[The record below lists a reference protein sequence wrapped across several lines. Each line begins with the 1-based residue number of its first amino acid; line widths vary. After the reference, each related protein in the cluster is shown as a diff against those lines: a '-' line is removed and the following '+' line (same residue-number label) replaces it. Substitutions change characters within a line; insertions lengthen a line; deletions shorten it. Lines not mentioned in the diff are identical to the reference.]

1 MHRHDSVFYKG
12 IAIVLLIFCNITNC
26 FVFHRNNND
35 DDEPMGTLCKC
46 AHGALT
52 DMLPST
58 KITPI
63 LADILQQERAES
75 LSKAKAVLEFVLW
88 GPSDVALSG
97 PTKERELALQRW
109 LDLERATVLHGL
121 VRTRVELTVYDECH
135 LMFLVRSTAKM
146 MNDAAKIVCS
156 YQQQQQQE

>member
-1 MHRHDSVFYKG
+1 
-12 IAIVLLIFCNITNC
+12 
-26 FVFHRNNND
+26 
-35 DDEPMGTLCKC
+35 MGTLCKC
-46 AHGALT
+46 AHSALT
-52 DMLPST
+52 DMLPAT
-58 KITPI
+58 KITPV

-88 GPSDVALSG
+88 GPSDVALTGSV
-97 PTKERELALQRW
+97 KERELALQRW

-156 YQQQQQQE
+156 YQQQAAAAAASQD

>member
-1 MHRHDSVFYKG
+1 
-12 IAIVLLIFCNITNC
+12 
-26 FVFHRNNND
+26 
-35 DDEPMGTLCKC
+35 MGTLCKC

-52 DMLPST
+52 DMLPFT

-156 YQQQQQQE
+156 YQQQQQQQQE

>member
-1 MHRHDSVFYKG
+1 
-12 IAIVLLIFCNITNC
+12 
-26 FVFHRNNND
+26 
-35 DDEPMGTLCKC
+35 
-46 AHGALT
+46 
-52 DMLPST
+52 MLPST